1 MQTVA
6 GTGGRVYRAQPT
18 RRDFLITAGS
28 LTAAPAF
35 SSAGGAF
42 ARGHEAENVHS
53 PSLTQIDASF
63 RDAVRAQRVPG
74 IVAMAA
80 TDGGVIYEGAFGS
93 RHLGQAPAMSRDT
106 VFRIASMI
114 KVVTSVAAMQLVEQG
129 KIALDAPAPPID
141 QALASPQVLTG
152 FDPAGAPKLRPAKQP
167 ITLRHLLTHTAGFAY
182 RLWDAEAVR
191 YANALDRLPA
201 RQRALLPR
209 TPLMF
214 DPGTRWQ
221 YGTSIDWVGRVVE
234 AISGERLDVY
244 FRKHILGP
252 LGMAD
257 TGFVLSPAQRARQA
271 NAHRRNPDGS
281 LVPQPLEQQITRTA
295 FSGGGS
301 LYSTAPDYLT
311 LIRMLL
317 QGGEFNS
324 ARILRAETVALM
336 GQNQIGNIEAGIL
349 KTMNPTLSND
359 VDFFPRIPLR
369 RGLGHMINME
379 PGPNGRSA
387 GSLTWAGILNTYYW
401 IDPAKRVAAVFM
413 TQVLPFADRPA
424 LSLYR
429 AFERG
434 IYGALNSG

>member
-1 MQTVA
+1 M
-6 GTGGRVYRAQPT
+6 
-18 RRDFLITAGS
+18 
-28 LTAAPAF
+28 
-35 SSAGGAF
+35 
-42 ARGHEAENVHS
+42 
-53 PSLTQIDASF
+53 
-63 RDAVRAQRVPG
+63 
-74 IVAMAA
+74 
-80 TDGGVIYEGAFGS
+80 
-93 RHLGQAPAMSRDT
+93 
-106 VFRIASMI
+106 
-114 KVVTSVAAMQLVEQG
+114 
-129 KIALDAPAPPID
+129 
-141 QALASPQVLTG
+141 
-152 FDPAGAPKLRPAKQP
+152 
-167 ITLRHLLTHTAGFAY
+167 
-182 RLWDAEAVR
+182 
-191 YANALDRLPA
+191 
-201 RQRALLPR
+201 
-209 TPLMF
+209 
-214 DPGTRWQ
+214 
-221 YGTSIDWVGRVVE
+221 VE

-317 QGGEFNS
+317 QGGEFNN
-324 ARILRAETVALM
+324 ARILRVETVALM

-369 RGLGHMINME
+369 WGLGHMINME

-429 AFERG
+429 AFERSSSRYARAKSPG
-434 IYGALNSG
+434 SDI